1 MLPQAEVVVRVATS
15 LGDVTDRHARH
26 RRPDPDR
33 RRRPVD
39 GARAPSGERFLR
51 IVDDAV
57 ASLPREFLPYL
68 ENVQVTVEEVPPPDP
83 LGEGDEVLLG
93 LYQGIP
99 RTERDHGAPALP
111 DRITLFRRP
120 LEARARDLRD
130 LEELVRHTVIHEV
143 AHHFGIDD
151 DRLDELGWG

>member
-1 MLPQAEVVVRVATS
+1 MI
-15 LGDVTDRHARH
+15 DRHARH
-26 RRPDPDR
+26 RRPDGDR

-57 ASLPREFLPYL
+57 SSLPREFLPYL
-68 ENVQVTVEEVPPPDP
+68 ENVQITVAEVPPPDP

-93 LYQGIP
+93 LYQGVP
-99 RTERDHGAPALP
+99 RTERDGGEPLLP
-111 DRITLFRRP
+111 DRVTLFRRP

-151 DRLDELGWG
+151 DRLDELGWA